1 MKKFAEQI
9 LRLGSEKF
17 PEFSAYGKF
26 TFFLPVDSSF
36 QVLLILSDSVLQTSV
51 QKFPAGFVKNPFSLE
66 NTAVVAYSFYQNETD
81 ILIQYQCRN

>member
-1 MKKFAEQI
+1 MEPEQPLVLIFNDDNCFSFYLLFILWQLKPTFSLGEHSVKKFAEQI

-36 QVLLILSDSVLQTSV
+36 QVLITHR
-51 QKFPAGFVKNPFSLE
+51 F
-66 NTAVVAYSFYQNETD
+66 
-81 ILIQYQCRN
+81 

>member
-1 MKKFAEQI
+1 VKKFAEQI

-36 QVLLILSDSVLQTSV
+36 QVLLILTYFSVANSSQDFS
-51 QKFPAGFVKNPFSLE
+51 GFLKIPL
-66 NTAVVAYSFYQNETD
+66 YCKY
-81 ILIQYQCRN
+81 I